1 MPSRLGIF
9 RPEAHEALTE
19 TIQAIQRSLK
29 NRNTKVF
36 LDFRLTEHAS
46 VAGLLLL
53 HSSIRAAEAENNCQ
67 LKKTLI
73 PPKNARVRMIMNR
86 VGFLKPDNYL
96 ESQPGFIP
104 LTTDVK
110 GSTFAKKLFANM
122 NTAIY
127 DNKLQKGGPE
137 WDRLQSAI
145 GEAILN
151 VFEHAYDDAKTKPIT
166 DRMGYRWWLIAQTFD
181 NQIYIAMIDKGVGI
195 PETIIS
201 SAKMKLERL
210 LNRFLRMATK
220 HSAGPDSAGIITA
233 MRYGSSRL
241 KRRLGGRGTGLASV
255 KELVAPNPDGELL
268 IFSNRGE
275 YTYSNQHGEH
285 TAEHPNSIMGTLIQW
300 NISLPNEDRAQ
311 Q

>member
-1 MPSRLGIF
+1 MKRLSKTARHQQIRLSQSRERRRLKRKYRHVRYVGGHPILSGHVNIVMPSRLGIF

-166 DRMGYRWWLIAQTFD
+166 DRMGYR
-181 NQIYIAMIDKGVGI
+181 K
-195 PETIIS
+195 
-201 SAKMKLERL
+201 
-210 LNRFLRMATK
+210 
-220 HSAGPDSAGIITA
+220 
-233 MRYGSSRL
+233 
-241 KRRLGGRGTGLASV
+241 
-255 KELVAPNPDGELL
+255 
-268 IFSNRGE
+268 
-275 YTYSNQHGEH
+275 
-285 TAEHPNSIMGTLIQW
+285 
-300 NISLPNEDRAQ
+300 
-311 Q
+311 